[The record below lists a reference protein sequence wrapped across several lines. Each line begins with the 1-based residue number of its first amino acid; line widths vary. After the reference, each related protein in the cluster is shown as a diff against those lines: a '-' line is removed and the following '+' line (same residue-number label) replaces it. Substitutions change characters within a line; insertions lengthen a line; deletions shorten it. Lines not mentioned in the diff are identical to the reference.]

1 MCFHDAPPRHWFK
14 GAPPPRTDT
23 VSGWQCVTVPLCQ
36 KRVFTWAA
44 TTSFFL
50 IRSGL
55 VAALTDMA
63 DGGHSGDDVVM
74 VSRSQL
80 TRTFVE
86 HDERT
91 LELMSILQT
100 ALQEAEEGF
109 KNLAAHREENVHTLL
124 RRVAMI
130 NGTHTESAIPATS
143 PIEMSSTLRPT
154 IQLESPKG
162 NESQV
167 TSSSGLTS
175 MGSRTSG
182 ENHVGSWPMMGHS
195 FSYKSSASSGGRLRR
210 ETLRRQ
216 YDRMSMLTTNYSSRT
231 SRLTL
236 LNWFGDL
243 ICWCHAS
250 FQTKRL
256 NCTMVAHFVRSNVF
270 VAWVCFMIF
279 ANAALVGV
287 RSDMVMKEAIDAHEN
302 QGTVSMNGGA
312 IEVFAWATRDCDRT
326 KCSGNCL
333 A

>member
-1 MCFHDAPPRHWFK
+1 MAVCQSAPRSDASFHLGCND
-14 GAPPPRTDT
+14 
-23 VSGWQCVTVPLCQ
+23 V
-36 KRVFTWAA
+36 VFSHPQW
-44 TTSFFL
+44 L
-50 IRSGL
+50 GGR
-55 VAALTDMA
+55 LTDIA

-130 NGTHTESAIPATS
+130 NGTHTESAIPAIS

-154 IQLESPKG
+154 LQPERSSSALGSCESLKG
-162 NESQV
+162 NESQG
-167 TSSSGLTS
+167 SSSFGGDS
-175 MGSRTSG
+175 VGSRTSG
-182 ENHVGSWPMMGHS
+182 ENHVGSWPVMWHS
-195 FSYKSSASSGGRLRR
+195 FSHNSSGRLRR